1 MSIEIKTNVYFVIV
15 KDSLFDEMDGN
26 QKDLLERKIESKLTK
41 IDTLKRNDEDYS
53 LYLSNGEVPSIFI
66 FSSDLLLEAELVY
79 CSGYITNAGIKGEV
93 KAIRSRWFPSGI
105 SPLEYLEDGRFEKFR
120 DETTVKFIQDISNSI
135 STHSRQFTRPV
146 LEHCVR
152 VISQDLSSGKLS

>member
-1 MSIEIKTNVYFVIV
+1 MAIEIKTNIYFVIV
-15 KDSLFDEMDGN
+15 KDSLIDEMDGN
-26 QKDLLERKIESKLTK
+26 QKYLLERDIESKLTK

-53 LYLSNGEVPSIFI
+53 LYLSNGEVPSTFI
-66 FSSDLLLEAELVY
+66 FAADLLLEAELVY

>member
-1 MSIEIKTNVYFVIV
+1 MAIEIKTNIYFVIV
-15 KDSLFDEMDGN
+15 KDSLIDEMDGN
-26 QKDLLERKIESKLTK
+26 QKYLLERDIESKLTK

-53 LYLSNGEVPSIFI
+53 LYLSNGEVPSTFI
-66 FSSDLLLEAELVY
+66 FASDLLLEAELVY

-93 KAIRSRWFPSGI
+93 KVIRSRWFPSGI

>member
-1 MSIEIKTNVYFVIV
+1 MAIEIKTNVYFIVI
-15 KDSLFDEMDGN
+15 KDSLIDEMDGN
-26 QKDLLERKIESKLTK
+26 QKDLSERDIDTKLTK
-41 IDTLKRNDEDYS
+41 VDTLKRNDEEYS
-53 LYLSNGEVPSIFI
+53 LYLSNGEVPAEFI

-120 DETTVKFIQDISNSI
+120 DETTVKFIQDISSSI
-135 STHSRQFTRPV
+135 SAHSRQLTRPV

-152 VISQDLSSGKLS
+152 VINQDLSSGKLS

>member
-1 MSIEIKTNVYFVIV
+1 MAIEIKTNIYFVIV
-15 KDSLFDEMDGN
+15 KDSLIDEMDGN
-26 QKDLLERKIESKLTK
+26 QKDLLERKIEPGLTK
-41 IDTLKRNDEDYS
+41 VDTLKRNDEDYS
-53 LYLSNGEVPSIFI
+53 LYLSNGEVPAEFI

-79 CSGYITNAGIKGEV
+79 CSGYVTNAAIKGEV

-135 STHSRQFTRPV
+135 STHSHQFTRPV

-152 VISQDLSSGKLS
+152 VINQDLSSGKLS